1 MLQMDSSVFLD
12 DDSNQPMPVS
22 HFFGNAELMQDLPP
36 ASSSCPSM
44 SIQEV
49 RKMPFR
55 AKDAEDDAEGQS
67 GRGWCSRCLP
77 VKILYGMFMRICSE
91 CKVDMSVTG

>member
-22 HFFGNAELMQDLPP
+22 CFFGNAELMQDLPP

-67 GRGWCSRCLP
+67 GRGVGQLVSA
-77 VKILYGMFMRICSE
+77 SQ
-91 CKVDMSVTG
+91 DSVWHVHENML